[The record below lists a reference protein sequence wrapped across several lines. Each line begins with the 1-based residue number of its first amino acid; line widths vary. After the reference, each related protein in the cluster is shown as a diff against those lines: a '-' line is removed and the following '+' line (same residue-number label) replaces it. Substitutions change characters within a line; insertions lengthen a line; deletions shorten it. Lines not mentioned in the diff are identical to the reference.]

1 MDGLFLEN
9 GPLRVARNGT
19 GSEDFVLT
27 AAPESWADD
36 YDVLYVDQ
44 PVSAGFSY
52 GSPLLTN
59 MGGVSRDFIK
69 FLSMFMAK
77 YKDIK
82 KKRVYLAGEGYA
94 GKYLSYFANDI
105 IDYNN
110 RNKSSDLLD
119 DINLAATILIN
130 PLISPVIQQTNMAS
144 LLHGVGLLDQNNLNQ
159 LSALEQKCE
168 LY

>member
-59 MGGVSRDFIK
+59 LGGVSRDFIR

-94 GKYLSYFANDI
+94 GKYLSYFTNDI
-105 IDYNN
+105 IDYNKKN
-110 RNKSSDLLD
+110 VGDEILLT
-119 DINLAATILIN
+119 ATILIN
-130 PLISPVIQQTNMAS
+130 PLISPVIQ
-144 LLHGVGLLDQNNLNQ
+144 
-159 LSALEQKCE
+159 
-168 LY
+168 